1 MAKSQRLPI
10 REETGFGDPL
20 GDYSDG
26 FNILQFINDNDS
38 QIDSS
43 LDPNRYPSQAHAYHQ
58 NTVMNCNQNNY
69 ITNNMQRRPVVS
81 NNNPESNG
89 LNSQVMYTGNTRLP
103 DSPPITDISGGNSS
117 GSPSSTSEPPYS
129 PDHYQNYGLVQGTPI
144 NNRNQMVVEVPD
156 GMPQMNIP
164 RELVNHQGQIIT
176 NRMPQQRINNGQNE
190 YLNNYVIP
198 QNVSLIPSI
207 NTMNVNGNRQNCP
220 VNYMMPQQS
229 YIIGDVYGSNNQL
242 SSAEA
247 QSIRSVQQQ
256 QMPIQQQQPRSDG
269 GPVNKRKRT
278 EPHHSTPTNI
288 KQEVMS
294 NNKGYT
300 MQHTNISC
308 TSSPRTPIHNVPHT
322 TQTPG
327 PQLSDDND
335 ENITQRAIRFS
346 KFQEEFWHPLFDEN
360 HQPLCLL
367 EVHVVADKGFNYSQ
381 VDGCFVNQKKNH
393 FQITVQ
399 IEALDAKPPAY
410 VKVNNEYHRIK
421 DFKLAFCGVKFEMP
435 TTEIQIKQSQTDR
448 RPLVHEP
455 VLLEIH
461 ERRMTKATVPRLHF
475 SETTM
480 NNHRKN
486 YKPNPEQRYFLLVVK
501 LLAYTEDDQTVL
513 VQAYQSEKV
522 IVRASNPGQFE
533 PPDTDVAWQRHNN
546 TLHFNGNV
554 AIGTEK
560 AVAPLTVNG
569 NIFVSGVIN
578 RPSDRRV
585 KEDITEIDTKESLNR
600 LNNLRIV
607 QYKYKDEIA
616 DEWGIKE
623 GDRHRV
629 GVIAQELAEVLP
641 LAVKDNGEYLT
652 VDDSQLFY
660 DTVAAAKELCKLTDN
675 LEFKINKVEKFS
687 QHLKKEVKKR
697 DRYAS
702 ISSSISEISSLCNGG
717 EKSLAV
723 SQYSINTIGTIQ
735 NIDDNVKSNNENN
748 KKKRQKRIC
757 NNRCRRQPLE
767 TTTLVS
773 RIAHISISILV
784 LLMSC
789 CLVAMS
795 ILYVMDWYKRSN
807 SHYYRR
813 QNINGTGLYSK
824 NSDIGHL
831 YENVTIHRLMPL
843 PTFQPNAPILF
854 GECNS
859 DFCEEYCLLNKGKY
873 DTVDQQVEELDGVV
887 SLPDDNDID
896 DYHFSLSKLS
906 TNSGTST
913 PLYSGVDIFLP
924 TLNISIDS
932 DYCHE
937 NSCNFS
943 TGQYDLYIPVSTYM
957 PAINIEVIFRF
968 NNSVFVDNCGP
979 VKYFDHKL
987 CPSGGIGKGHD
998 DFDNITP
1005 YSDEFTDN
1013 YYVLPIGQYIQSAYR
1028 FRVGFTSNACKI
1040 ADDQRGHSYD
1050 EYTLVFYRHWPSSQ
1064 QKITGLEKN

>member
-26 FNILQFINDNDS
+26 FNILQFINDNEP
-38 QIDSS
+38 QVDSS
-43 LDPNRYPSQAHAYHQ
+43 LEQNRFPSQPHVYHQ
-58 NTVMNCNQNNY
+58 NNIMNCNQNNY
-69 ITNNMQRRPVVS
+69 IANNIQRRNVVAT
-81 NNNPESNG
+81 NNPESNG
-89 LNSQVMYTGNTRLP
+89 LNSQVMYNGNTRLP

-117 GSPSSTSEPPYS
+117 GSPSSTSDSPYS
-129 PDHYQNYGLVQGTPI
+129 PDHYQNYGIVQGTPV
-144 NNRNQMVVEVPD
+144 NNRNPMIVEMAD

-164 RELVNHQGQIIT
+164 RELVNHQGHII
-176 NRMPQQRINNGQNE
+176 NRIPQQRVNTGQNE

-198 QNVSLIPSI
+198 QNVNIGQIQQLSS
-207 NTMNVNGNRQNCP
+207 MNVNGNRQNCP
-220 VNYMMPQQS
+220 VNYMMPQQG
-229 YIIGDVYGSNNQL
+229 YIVNDIYGSNNQL
-242 SSAEA
+242 SNAET

-256 QMPIQQQQPRSDG
+256 QRSE
-269 GPVNKRKRT
+269 GPANKRKRT
-278 EPHHSTPTNI
+278 EPHHQSTSNI
-288 KQEVMS
+288 KQEAINSNKGFVMQHANIS
-294 NNKGYT
+294 NN
-300 MQHTNISC
+300 
-308 TSSPRTPIHNVPHT
+308 SSPRTPIHNVP
-322 TQTPG
+322 QPIPTPG
-327 PQLSDDND
+327 PQLSDDGD
-335 ENITQRAIRFS
+335 ENTTQRAIRFL
-346 KFQEEFWHPLFDEN
+346 KFQEEFWHPLYDEN
-360 HQPLCLL
+360 HQRLCLL

-381 VDGCFVNQKKNH
+381 MDGCFVNQKKNH

-399 IEALDAKPPAY
+399 IEALDANPPAF
-410 VKVNNEYHRIK
+410 VKVSNEMRRIK

-435 TTEIQIKQSQTDR
+435 TSEIQIKQSQTDR
-448 RPLVHEP
+448 KPLVHEP

-486 YKPNPEQRYFLLVVK
+486 YRPNPEQRYFLLVVK
-501 LLAYTEDDQTVL
+501 LLVVTEDGQMVL

-533 PPDTDVAWQRHNN
+533 PPDTDVTWQRNNN

-569 NIFVSGVIN
+569 NIFVSGMIN

-641 LAVKDNGEYLT
+641 LAVKDNGQYLT

-675 LEFKINKVEKFS
+675 LECKINKVEKFS

-702 ISSSISEISSLCNGG
+702 ISSGISEISSLCNNG

-735 NIDDNVKSNNENN
+735 NSEDDFQKDLP
-748 KKKRQKRIC
+748 KKRRQKRVC
-757 NNRCRRQPLE
+757 SSRCRRQPLE

-789 CLVAMS
+789 CLIAMS
-795 ILYVMDWYKRSN
+795 VLYVMDWYKRS
-807 SHYYRR
+807 SSQYYRR
-813 QNINGTGLYSK
+813 QNFNGTGYYSK
-824 NSDIGHL
+824 NNDIGHL

-843 PTFQPNAPILF
+843 PTHQPNAPLLF

-859 DFCEEYCLLNKGKY
+859 EFCEEYCILNKGKY
-873 DTVDQQVEELDGVV
+873 DTVDQETEELDGVV
-887 SLPDDNDID
+887 SLPDDSDVD

-906 TNSGTST
+906 TGSGTST

-924 TLNISIDS
+924 TLNVSIDS

-957 PAINIEVIFRF
+957 PAINIEVLFRY

-979 VKYFDHKL
+979 VKFFDHKL
-987 CPSGGIGKGHD
+987 CPSGAVGKIND
-998 DFDNITP
+998 DFDSVTP

-1013 YYVLPIGQYIQSAYR
+1013 YYVLPIGQYVQSAYR

-1050 EYTLVFYRHWPSSQ
+1050 EYTLVFYRHWPSTQ
-1064 QKITGLEKN
+1064 QKITGLDKN